1 MEYSTQLSSETIS
14 IEGNGMSLQWPAGTG
29 WNITPDREP
38 CEVCVLLCYFSLH
51 LHPQLSKEVLSS
63 HEMIPYPPM
72 IRLEIERVPTSSS
85 QSSSIIPVEIMG
97 IRERGKRFKL
107 KPKPQQNSRLP

>member
-1 MEYSTQLSSETIS
+1 MEYSTQLSSETTS

-38 CEVCVLLCYFSLH
+38 CEVCVSLCCFSFH

-63 HEMIPYPPM
+63 HEMTPYPPM

-85 QSSSIIPVEIMG
+85 QSTSIIPVEIMG
-97 IRERGKRFKL
+97 IRESRKRFIL
-107 KPKPQQNSRLP
+107 KPKLRPKSMLP